1 MKIQIRIIS
10 CRLVNFLK
18 ITITDKYTMKFNVS
32 GKALQTQL
40 QAVSKV
46 IASKN
51 AMSILDNFLL
61 RVTSDR
67 LYITGG
73 DQENVMTAW
82 VEIFDVEGEGEV
94 AVLAKRLLEVTK
106 EVSNQPLKFFINEQ
120 TKEIDINFMNGH
132 FNFTGVDAAEYPR
145 KKEHEEG
152 ATVLEFPAMMVL
164 NALEG
169 TLFAAS
175 ADPIRPI
182 MTGVFWD
189 IEPER
194 VTFVCSDTHKLVK
207 YEVTEVAP
215 GLTDSFIL
223 PAKPAN
229 VIKSLLGKE
238 EDSMVKITKDEKS
251 ATFEFDTFSL
261 STRLIKG
268 NYPQYRRVF
277 PKDNPYC
284 LIVNRESLLNAVRRV
299 ALFASKASK
308 LVKFNIQ
315 PTEVLMASQD
325 LDYATSAEER
335 VECEY
340 KGTPM
345 TIGFNSDYMTE
356 VLSNLQGDDVKVELA
371 DPARPGLFSP
381 VEQKEGVDVVM
392 LQMPMQVIE

>member
-1 MKIQIRIIS
+1 
-10 CRLVNFLK
+10 
-18 ITITDKYTMKFNVS
+18 MKFNIS

-61 RVTSDR
+61 KVTPDR

-82 VEIFDVEGEGEV
+82 VEIYDVEGEGEI

-106 EVSNQPLKFFINEQ
+106 EVSNQPLKFYINED

-132 FNFTGVDAAEYPR
+132 FNFTGIDAAEYPR
-145 KKEHEEG
+145 KKEQE
-152 ATVLEFPAMMVL
+152 ADSITLEFPALTVL

-169 TLFAAS
+169 TLFAVS
-175 ADPIRPI
+175 PDPIRPI
-182 MTGVFWD
+182 MTGIYWD

-194 VTFVCSDTHKLVK
+194 VTFVSSDTHKLVK
-207 YEVTEVAP
+207 YEVNSVKP
-215 GLTDSFIL
+215 GVTDSFIL
-223 PAKPAN
+223 PSKPAN

-238 EDSMVKITKDEKS
+238 DEAMVKIVKDDKS
-251 ATFEFDTFSL
+251 ATFEFDTFKL

-268 NYPQYRRVF
+268 KYPQYRRVF
-277 PKDNPYC
+277 PNDNPFC
-284 LIVNRESLLNAVRRV
+284 MIVNRESFLNAVRRV

-308 LVKFNIQ
+308 LIRFNIQ
-315 PTEVLMASQD
+315 ETEVLMASQD

-335 VECEY
+335 VECDY
-340 KGTPM
+340 KGNPL
-345 TIGFNSDYMTE
+345 TIGFNSDYMIE
-356 VLSNLQGDDVKVELA
+356 VLTNIQGEDVKIELA

-381 VEQKEGVDVVM
+381 VETQEGIDVVM